1 MCSMKA
7 KVEYLKGF
15 SKGLQLSDKG
25 EDMSALLLAII
36 DCLDSMA
43 EQIDENTEQ
52 IEDLDASIE
61 DIEDEIATYDDILS
75 DLLDADDDLFDDD
88 DIPVWLDDDDE
99 EEDDEDDD
107 ENDDDDDEDDDDDDD
122 DEDEDDTRVEIHAD
136 ADIAGRFLD
145 LFNRLIDLSVPDAAK
160 KNDAD
165 ANGDTN
171 E

>member
-75 DLLDADDDLFDDD
+75 DLLDADDDLFVDD
-88 DIPVWLDDDDE
+88 DIPIWLDDDDE
-99 EEDDEDDD
+99 DEDDEDDD
-107 ENDDDDDEDDDDDDD
+107 EDDDD

>member
-99 EEDDEDDD
+99 DEDDE
-107 ENDDDDDEDDDDDDD
+107 DD

-145 LFNRLIDLSVPDAAK
+145 LFNRLIALSVPDAAK

>member
-1 MCSMKA
+1 MKA

-43 EQIDENTEQ
+43 EQ

-99 EEDDEDDD
+99 DEDDEDDD
-107 ENDDDDDEDDDDDDD
+107 DDDEEDDDDDDD

>member
-99 EEDDEDDD
+99 DEDDEDDD
-107 ENDDDDDEDDDDDDD
+107 EDDDD

>member
-88 DIPVWLDDDDE
+88 DIPIWLDDDDE
-99 EEDDEDDD
+99 DEDDE
-107 ENDDDDDEDDDDDDD
+107 DDDDD

>member
-99 EEDDEDDD
+99 DE
-107 ENDDDDDEDDDDDDD
+107 DDEDDDDDDE
-122 DEDEDDTRVEIHAD
+122 EDDDTRVEIHAD

>member
-88 DIPVWLDDDDE
+88 DIPVWLDDDDDD
-99 EEDDEDDD
+99 EDDEDD
-107 ENDDDDDEDDDDDDD
+107 
-122 DEDEDDTRVEIHAD
+122 DDTRVEIHAD

>member
-99 EEDDEDDD
+99 DEDDE
-107 ENDDDDDEDDDDDDD
+107 DDDDD

>member
-99 EEDDEDDD
+99 
-107 ENDDDDDEDDDDDDD
+107 
-122 DEDEDDTRVEIHAD
+122 DEDDTRVEIHAD

>member
-99 EEDDEDDD
+99 DEDDEDDD
-107 ENDDDDDEDDDDDDD
+107 DDDDDDD

-145 LFNRLIDLSVPDAAK
+145 LFNRLIDLSVPDADK

>member
-88 DIPVWLDDDDE
+88 DIPIWLDDDDE
-99 EEDDEDDD
+99 DE
-107 ENDDDDDEDDDDDDD
+107 DDEDDDDDDE
-122 DEDEDDTRVEIHAD
+122 EDDDTRVEIHAD

>member
-99 EEDDEDDD
+99 D
-107 ENDDDDDEDDDDDDD
+107 DDDDDEDDDEDED
-122 DEDEDDTRVEIHAD
+122 DEDDDDTRVEIHAD

>member
-99 EEDDEDDD
+99 DEDDEDESCCRESSDD
-107 ENDDDDDEDDDDDDD
+107 AYLASLAGVAMESTYGHEAGYSSLLDE
-122 DEDEDDTRVEIHAD
+122 IMS
-136 ADIAGRFLD
+136 L
-145 LFNRLIDLSVPDAAK
+145 
-160 KNDAD
+160 
-165 ANGDTN
+165 
-171 E
+171 

>member
-99 EEDDEDDD
+99 DED
-107 ENDDDDDEDDDDDDD
+107 EDD
-122 DEDEDDTRVEIHAD
+122 DEDEDEDDEDDGTRVEIHAD

-145 LFNRLIDLSVPDAAK
+145 LFNRLIDLGAPDAAK

>member
-99 EEDDEDDD
+99 DE
-107 ENDDDDDEDDDDDDD
+107 DDDDDD